1 MLRLFIAISP
11 PSDLRRDIAEL
22 ARAVPGG
29 RPVPPEQLHCTLK
42 FIGDVEGG
50 TLLDIKETL
59 AGISRPPFSVF
70 LRGVGV
76 FPPRG
81 LPRVVW
87 AGIEPGEELGQLRR
101 DIEKMLFA
109 AGVPKEKQK
118 FTPHLT
124 LARLKSPNLGRLQ
137 EFLAGNS
144 LLRSPLFAVSEFTL
158 YSSQLTPKGAIHT
171 ALAVYPLEPSSLASS

>member
-1 MLRLFIAISP
+1 MIRLFIAISP
-11 PSDLRRDIAEL
+11 PPDLLEDIAQL

-42 FIGDVEGG
+42 FIGDTEGG
-50 TLLDIKETL
+50 KLLDIKEAL
-59 AGISRPPFSVF
+59 SGVSGPAMSLG

-87 AGIEPGEELGQLRR
+87 AGIEPGEEIGRLRQE
-101 DIEKMLFA
+101 IEKTLFA
-109 AGVPKEKQK
+109 IGVPKEKQK

-124 LARLKSPNLGRLQ
+124 LARLSNPHIGRLQ
-137 EFLAGNS
+137 GFLAGNS
-144 LLRSPLFAVSEFTL
+144 LLRSPLFTVSEFTL

-171 ALAVYPLEPSSLASS
+171 ALAIYPLPRP